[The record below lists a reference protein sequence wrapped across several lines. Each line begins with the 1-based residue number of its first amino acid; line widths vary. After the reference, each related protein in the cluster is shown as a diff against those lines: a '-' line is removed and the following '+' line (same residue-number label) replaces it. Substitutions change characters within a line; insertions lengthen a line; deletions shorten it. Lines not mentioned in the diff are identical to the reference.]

1 MKINTNKGHFPILN
15 LLLQLKYTFLLNT
28 KNCVYLSVDY
38 QNQLN
43 NYYNVNWNYGNNKFY
58 SSTLKTK
65 QIMQNFQLQ
74 RLCSIV

>member
-1 MKINTNKGHFPILN
+1 MLN